1 VGDAPLC
8 RSERRAAGKRT
19 KRGLPVKVDEAMLHK
34 GAFARREA
42 SGAAKCLWVE
52 KKAASGELAA
62 FCY

>member
-1 VGDAPLC
+1 
-8 RSERRAAGKRT
+8 
-19 KRGLPVKVDEAMLHK
+19 VDEAMLHK